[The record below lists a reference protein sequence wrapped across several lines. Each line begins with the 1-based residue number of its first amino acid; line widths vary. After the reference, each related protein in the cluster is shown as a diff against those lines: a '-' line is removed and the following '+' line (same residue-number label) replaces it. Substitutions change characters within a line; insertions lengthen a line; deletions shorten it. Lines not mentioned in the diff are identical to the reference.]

1 MGSNICL
8 QRSNDDL
15 MEFLAAILAV
25 EVFMMIF
32 FLDSKVYDL
41 STAMFFA
48 FGLGFLARGLFAEF
62 YVMFPLTCLNRET
75 SFLLIV
81 IVAIYFFRRL
91 SYASWI
97 IGILYQILAFMITR
111 LWMMEIFANSPG
123 ESYYFRPVEIFGDHL
138 ERPWQSLILVSS
150 VILVVWMCTRNW
162 REKPMLLRTAFV
174 VLAPSLT
181 MMYFLFGWVFEIR
194 VFAEVYPVVWVL
206 MTPTLPSPKYP
217 APCGYL
223 GEGLDS

>member
-8 QRSNDDL
+8 QRSNDDDL
-15 MEFLAAILAV
+15 REFLAAILAV

-194 VFAEVYPVVWVL
+194 VFAEVYPVMGVL
-206 MTPTLPSPKYP
+206 MFQVPGSKFQVKSEK
-217 APCGYL
+217 A
-223 GEGLDS
+223 